1 MAPALTTQCP
11 AAVCSANLMSTSRKQ
26 TFLSQCF
33 PDTVNILT
41 SQDLTWLT
49 IISKSY
55 FTTACSHL
63 RGKNKK
69 TELEPPCLNA
79 LTTNFTHQYQLT
91 HHDTCYM
98 SSVALKISENNPDD
112 VIVMSSGL
120 SAWVWTLEGQDYKLG
135 GFKCE
140 SCIVGYVWVAL
151 WEMQYPVFLE
161 LDPRSEYLSLCYISF
176 HHSCFD
182 LFSCTCANFMFFFTL

>member
-98 SSVALKISENNPDD
+98 SSVALKISENT
-112 VIVMSSGL
+112 ISLGL
-120 SAWVWTLEGQDYKLG
+120 DTGRPRLQTG

-182 LFSCTCANFMFFFTL
+182 LFSCTCANFMFFFML